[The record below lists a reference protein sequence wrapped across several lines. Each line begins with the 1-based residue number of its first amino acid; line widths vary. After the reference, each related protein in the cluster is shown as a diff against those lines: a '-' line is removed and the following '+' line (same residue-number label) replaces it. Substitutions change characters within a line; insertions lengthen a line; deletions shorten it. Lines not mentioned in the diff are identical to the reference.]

1 MRFWHSEEPPVEF
14 YNEKINYENPFL
26 SMHIFQTDR
35 HQDFTGDWHY
45 HKELEML
52 VILDGKLDVYIED
65 ELVHLIEEDVVL
77 IGTSELHRDRS
88 WEASGLNYIVFQ
100 FDLHH
105 YFDESTIP
113 YLRYFAE
120 AGVSLSKLNYILQEN
135 LKVKEEIGGC
145 VKEILTE
152 FTRKEQGYEIAV
164 SILIKR
170 ILLSLLRNDTRH
182 VLSSK
187 NHAGLIRLKPA
198 FDYIEQNLHVR
209 IGVQEASKAVN
220 ISYYYF
226 VKYFKKV
233 LGISF
238 LDYVNFKKIKK
249 AEKILLT
256 KDISIAEVGE
266 AVGMP
271 NMAHFYKVFKKF
283 NQCSPHEFRKMML
296 DWNH

>member
-1 MRFWHSEEPPVEF
+1 MEI

-26 SMHIFQTDR
+26 SMHIFQSTR
-35 HQDFTGDWHY
+35 KQDFTGNWHY

-52 VILDGKLDVYIED
+52 VVLDGKLDVYIEE
-65 ELVHLIEEDVVL
+65 ELIQLQADDVVL
-77 IGTSELHRDRS
+77 IGASELHRDRS
-88 WEASGLNYIVFQ
+88 WKLSGLNYIVFQ
-100 FDLHH
+100 FDLEH

-120 AGVSLSKLNYILQEN
+120 AGVSLSRLNYILQDN
-135 LKVKEEIGGC
+135 LPAKQEIVAH
-145 VKEILTE
+145 VKEIYAE
-152 FTRKEQGYEIAV
+152 WSAKQQGYEIAV

-170 ILLSLLRNDTRH
+170 ILLTLLRNDTRN
-182 VLSSK
+182 VLGNK
-187 NHAGLIRLKPA
+187 NPADLIRLKPVFA
-198 FDYIEQNLHVR
+198 YIEQNLHAR
-209 IGVQEASKAVN
+209 IGVEEASKAVN

-238 LDYVNFKKIKK
+238 MDYVNFKKIKK

-256 KDISIAEVGE
+256 KDISVAQVGE

-271 NMAHFYKVFKKF
+271 NMAHFYKIFKKF
-283 NQCSPHEFRKMML
+283 NQCSPHEFRKKML
-296 DWNH
+296 DWSH